1 MRLRSCPFPFARR
14 LALGVATA
22 IFVGGAVVR
31 EPQAADAPQP
41 AGRDAEVE
49 ILSPGVR
56 LTRFADDSE
65 LVTPTGIDVD
75 QQGNVWVVATH
86 THFRPEDYDGPEHDE
101 VLVLT
106 DTDGDGKA
114 DRRRVFYNA
123 TVATMDLALGP
134 DGWVYLAE
142 RSRILRV
149 RDGNGDG
156 IGDVVEDLA
165 VLETEADY
173 PHNGLSGL
181 AWHPGGD
188 LMFGLGENY
197 AKPWTLTGTD
207 GVRHRGTGEGGVFR
221 CSPDGKRLHRVARG
235 FWNPFGVTVRDDGE
249 IFAVDND
256 PGSRP
261 PCRLLH
267 VVEGGDYG
275 YQRRYGNDA
284 HHPFVCW
291 NGELRG
297 TLPMLHPTGEAPC
310 GVRSLGD
317 GLLATTWTDHR
328 IDFYP
333 LRRHGA
339 SFETERVVLAQGGNR
354 FRPVCIAPAPS
365 DEPAA
370 DDEADL
376 SEDGVATFFFTDWV
390 DVSYQLHGHG
400 RVWKLEIDL
409 DRAGWVD
416 TGPVE
421 PPNEAARLA
430 AALRSGTASLDQDAT
445 FALVRDDDPFLAQ
458 AALEALIGNA
468 AGWEPEAI
476 ESRPATDRATA
487 VMALKSAARRGT
499 PGVDVDRWIGRLLRD
514 DDPEVRYETL
524 RWIADEELT
533 GYLPDVEEML
543 RGKHLDYR
551 SFEALMA
558 TWNTLSGRPGDGVR
572 DSAKLT
578 EQVLSETASPRLRGY
593 ALRLLPTIP
602 RQAADDGSDPT
613 YQLPKAI
620 TADRL
625 RELIRVGD
633 EGLSLEA
640 VRVLAGLGSTRSREI
655 LAEVAGESAFAERL
669 RAEAIAGMSRAPGE
683 RLEQLTAWAGSPI
696 RPVREEALRVL
707 RVLPPERLDADRLA
721 GISEHYPESGDLVRA
736 AIDRKTLSEG
746 RPDSDAIDAWVTRL
760 GQIDAP
766 ADVAAGG
773 RIFHHSPLAMC
784 ASCHRHSGRGN
795 VVGPDLSRVGR
806 GAERRHLA
814 ESLLQPNRQVAPEY
828 RARMLVLHDGQ
839 TFAGIHLRT
848 GGAADVET
856 LRDRRGQERRFVRDE
871 IEMSRELTTSLMPDG
886 LADSL
891 TDRELRDLIAFL
903 EASR

>member
-1 MRLRSCPFPFARR
+1 MRLRPFPLSEPRHLV
-14 LALGVATA
+14 LAIAAAVC
-22 IFVGGAVVR
+22 FGGAISGENR
-31 EPQAADAPQP
+31 AADPP
-41 AGRDAEVE
+41 ANDGPDAEVE
-49 ILSPGVR
+49 ILRPGVR
-56 LTRFADDSE
+56 LTRFADEPD
-65 LVTPTGIDVD
+65 LVTPTGVDVD
-75 QQGNVWVVATH
+75 KAGNVWVVATH
-86 THFRPEDYDGPEHDE
+86 THFRPEEYEGPKHDE

-114 DRRRVFYNA
+114 DQRRVFFNR

-149 RDGNGDG
+149 RDSNGDG
-156 IGDVVEDLA
+156 KGDVVEDLA

-181 AWHPGGD
+181 AWHPSGD

-197 AKPWTLTGTD
+197 AQPWTLTGTD
-207 GVRHRGTGEGGVFR
+207 DLRHRGTGEGGVFR

-256 PGSRP
+256 PGARP

-310 GVRSLGD
+310 GVRALGD
-317 GLLATTWTDHR
+317 GLVATTWTDHR

-339 SFETERVVLAQGGNR
+339 SFETERVVLAEGGNR
-354 FRPVCIAPAPS
+354 FRPVCLARVPNDSANSP
-365 DEPAA
+365 EN
-370 DDEADL
+370 
-376 SEDGVATFFFTDWV
+376 DGRVDNRVATFFFTDWV

-409 DRAGWVD
+409 DQADWLK
-416 TGPVE
+416 TGPPE
-421 PPNEAARLA
+421 PPNEPARLA
-430 AALRSGTASLDQDAT
+430 AALRSGDATLDQDEL
-445 FALVRDDDPFLAQ
+445 FVMSRDDDPFLAQ
-458 AALEALIGNA
+458 AALESLIVQA
-468 AGWEPEAI
+468 PDWDVDAI
-476 ESRPATDRATA
+476 ERRSASDRTTA
-487 VMALKSAARRGT
+487 VMALKSAARRGAR
-499 PGVDVDRWIGRLLRD
+499 GVDVDRWIDRLLRD
-514 DDPEVRYETL
+514 ADPEVRYETL

-533 GYLPDVEEML
+533 RYLPDVEKML
-543 RGKHLDYR
+543 RGKDLDYR
-551 SFEALMA
+551 VFEALMA

-572 DSAKLT
+572 DPAKLT

-613 YQLPKAI
+613 YRLPNAI

-640 VRVLAGLGSTRSREI
+640 VRVLSGLGSQRSREI
-655 LAEVAGESAFAERL
+655 LVELAGDPTFADRL
-669 RAEAIAGMSRAPGE
+669 RAEAIAGISSTPGPH
-683 RLEQLTAWAGSPI
+683 LEQLTAWAASSI
-696 RPVREEALRVL
+696 RPVREEALRAL
-707 RVLPPERLDADRLA
+707 RVLPPDQLNTERLAEIAQR
-721 GISEHYPESGDLVRA
+721 YPESADLARA
-736 AIDRKTLSEG
+736 AIDRESLTEG
-746 RPDSDAIDAWVTRL
+746 RPDPDAVDAWVTRL
-760 GQIDAP
+760 ERIDSP
-766 ADVAAGG
+766 ADLAAGD
-773 RIFHHSPLAMC
+773 RLFHHSPLAMC

-795 VVGPDLSRVGR
+795 VVGPDLSRIGR
-806 GAERRHLA
+806 GSARRHLV

-828 RARMLVLHDGQ
+828 RARMLVLRDGQ

-848 GGAADVET
+848 GGAADIET
-856 LRDRRGQERRFVRDE
+856 LRDHRGQERRFVRDE
-871 IEMSRELTTSLMPDG
+871 IEMSRELTTSLMPEG
-886 LADSL
+886 LAASL